1 MGVVIPPPQRHK
13 SSARVGVVRAM
24 AITLLLAVV
33 LTIFRKGVWSLG
45 AVQTTTN
52 ILGKD
57 DSLQDIVTWDEHSL
71 FVRGERV
78 MLMSGEF
85 HPWRLPVPSLWLD
98 IFQKI
103 KAMGFNC
110 VSFYSYWA
118 LLEGQP
124 GNFTAEGVFA
134 FEPFFEAASQ
144 AGIYLIARPGPYINA
159 EVSFGGYPGWV
170 QRVRSLL
177 RTPAADYLAATENYV
192 ANIGAII
199 AKAQITNGGPV
210 ILYQPENEYTTSVIL
225 PFPNGKYMQYVEDQA
240 RKAGIVVPF
249 ISNDAAPLGHN
260 APGTGTGEGH
270 DAYPLGF
277 DCSTP
282 SNWPPLAL
290 SGIYHQV
297 HKLQSPS
304 TPFSLVE
311 FQGGSFDPWGGAGFD
326 NCSALTNHEFA
337 RVFFKNNIAA
347 GSTIHNIYMI
357 FGGTNW
363 GNIGHPGGY
372 TSYDYG
378 AAISEDRSITSEKYS
393 ELKLLAEWLKVS
405 PDYVVTNPGVAAI
418 LTYATN
424 AAITVTKLS
433 GNTTSGQGSF
443 FVVRH
448 SNYATTSASSYRM
461 NVPTS
466 KGTISIPK
474 LFDQLILNGRDS
486 KIMAT
491 DYHVRGHKLLYS
503 TAEIF
508 THQKYKDK
516 TVLVVYT
523 GPNETNELAVEVEGL
538 PHIIADET
546 ILVNK
551 TYGLVTLAWKTSTT
565 RRIVQIDD
573 ELHVYILDRNSA
585 YRYWVSEVANYVPL
599 IINGPYLV
607 RSSSIQDGV
616 LSLSA
621 DFNTSTTIEIIGV
634 PDSVE
639 ELQVNGDTVDA
650 ELKDGI
656 MLAYISY
663 AAPTL
668 EIPALSDLP
677 WTYVDSLPEIQADY
691 DDSGWTAADH
701 PTTNNSYQ
709 SLHTPTSLFAGDYG
723 FHAGVL
729 VFRGHFVARGDEQT
743 FAIQTQGGTAYGHSV
758 WLDGHFLGS
767 WAGDARSAS
776 HSATYA
782 LPRRRPLDAGG
793 RHVLTVVLD
802 HTGLDENG
810 VVGLD
815 TGKAPRGILRYRL
828 TGDTPIA
835 WKLTGNLGGEAA
847 YADRARGPL
856 NEGGL
861 YAERHGYHLPRPP
874 TGNFTAAGSPLGPA
888 ARGPPGIAFYAA
900 PLALD
905 LPADR
910 YDVPLAF
917 AFRAAADAVPLR
929 VQLYV
934 NGWQFGKYVPHIGP
948 QARFPVP
955 EGILN
960 YRGENWIGLMVW
972 RMEGGNQ
979 TDDGGGDDGGDRCS
993 AGLEDFRLEAGV
1005 PVLTG
1010 RAPVALVDSPAWQKR
1025 GGTY

>member
-1 MGVVIPPPQRHK
+1 MGVVVPPQRHK
-13 SSARVGVVRAM
+13 SSTRVDIARAM
-24 AITLLLAVV
+24 VITVLLIVFLVISRDSA
-33 LTIFRKGVWSLG
+33 WSLRN
-45 AVQTTTN
+45 APSK
-52 ILGKD
+52 IFLDKD

-71 FVRGERV
+71 FIRGERV
-78 MLMSGEF
+78 MIMSGEF

-98 IFQKI
+98 VFQKI

-124 GNFTAEGVFA
+124 GNFTANGVFA
-134 FEPFFEAASQ
+134 FEPFFEAATQ

-170 QRVRSLL
+170 QRIHSLL
-177 RTPAADYLAATENYV
+177 RTTAEDYLAATENYI
-192 ANIGAII
+192 ANIDAII
-199 AKAQITNGGPV
+199 AKAQITNGGPI

-240 RKAGIVVPF
+240 RKAGIVVPL

-260 APGTGTGEGH
+260 APGTGKGAVDIYGH

-277 DCSTP
+277 DCSSP
-282 SNWPPLAL
+282 SHWPPLAL
-290 SGIYHQV
+290 SGVYHQV

-311 FQGGSFDPWGGAGFD
+311 FQGGSFDPWGGPGFN
-326 NCSALTNHEFA
+326 NCAALTNHEFA

-347 GSTIHNIYMI
+347 GATIHNIYML

-378 AAISEDRSITSEKYS
+378 AAISEDRSILSEKYS

-405 PDYVVTNPGVAAI
+405 PDYIVATPGAAVS

-424 AAITVTKLS
+424 PAITVTKLS
-433 GNTTSGQGSF
+433 GNTTSGEGSF

-448 SNYATTSASSYRM
+448 SNYASTSSSTYKM
-461 NVPTS
+461 KIPTS
-466 KGTISIPK
+466 KGTITVPK
-474 LFDQLILNGRDS
+474 LFDQLTLNGRDS
-486 KIMAT
+486 KIMVT
-491 DYHVRGHKLLYS
+491 DYNVRGYKLLYS

-508 THQKYKDK
+508 THQKYDNK

-523 GPNETNELAVEVEGL
+523 GPNETNELAVVVDSL
-538 PHIIADET
+538 PHVVADES
-546 ILVNK
+546 IQVNK
-551 TYGLVTLAWKTSTT
+551 TLGLVTLAWNTSTM
-565 RRIVQIDD
+565 RRTVRVND
-573 ELHVYILDRNSA
+573 ELHIYLLDRDSA
-585 YRYWVSEVANYVPL
+585 YRYWVPEVANSAPL

-607 RSSSIQDGV
+607 RSSLIQDGI

-621 DFNTSTTIEIIGV
+621 DFNTSTTIEITGV
-634 PDSVE
+634 PETVK
-639 ELQVNGDTVDA
+639 ELQVNGEAVDVEFINGTMIA
-650 ELKDGI
+650 HIPYSAPELQ
-656 MLAYISY
+656 
-663 AAPTL
+663 
-668 EIPALSDLP
+668 IPALSSLS
-677 WTYVDSLPEIQADY
+677 WRCIDSLPEIQPDY
-691 DDSGWTAADH
+691 DDSSWTSADH

-709 SLHTPTSLFAGDYG
+709 RLHTPTSLFAGDYG

-729 VFRGHFVARGDEQT
+729 LFRGHFTARGSEKT
-743 FAIQTQGGTAYGHSV
+743 LEIQTQGGTAYGHSI
-758 WLDGHFLGS
+758 WLNGTFLGS
-767 WAGDARSAS
+767 WAGDASSAS
-776 HSATYA
+776 HAASYA
-782 LPRRRPLDAGG
+782 LPRDLLEPGCPY
-793 RHVLTVVLD
+793 VLTVVLD
-802 HTGLDENG
+802 HMGLDENG

-828 TGDTPIA
+828 ASSLFSPATPIA
-835 WKLTGNLGGEAA
+835 WKLAGNLGGEAH
-847 YADRARGPL
+847 ADVARGPL

-861 YAERHGYHLPRPP
+861 HAERAGYHLPRPP
-874 TGNFTAAGSPLGPA
+874 TDDASFAAGSPLTPA
-888 ARGPPGIAFYAA
+888 SSAAGPGIAFYTA
-900 PLALD
+900 PLVLD
-905 LPADR
+905 LPAEA
-910 YDVPLAF
+910 YDVPLSFVFTATG
-917 AFRAAADAVPLR
+917 PLR

-948 QARFPVP
+948 QTRFPVP

-960 YRGENWIGLMVW
+960 YRGENWIGLAVW
-972 RMEGGNQ
+972 RMEGAG
-979 TDDGGGDDGGDRCS
+979 
-993 AGLEDFRLEAGV
+993 AVGLEDFRLEAGV

-1010 RAPVALVDSPAWQKR
+1010 RAPVELVESPAWQKR
-1025 GGTY
+1025 EGVY

>member
-1 MGVVIPPPQRHK
+1 MGVIIPPQRQR
-13 SSARVGVVRAM
+13 SSTRVGAARAIVAAVLLVVFL
-24 AITLLLAVV
+24 AIFQDDA
-33 LTIFRKGVWSLG
+33 WSLG
-45 AVQTTTN
+45 EVQTRKTF
-52 ILGKD
+52 LDKD

-78 MLMSGEF
+78 MVMSGEF

-98 IFQKI
+98 VFQKI

-177 RTPAADYLAATENYV
+177 RTPAEDYLAVTENYI
-192 ANIGAII
+192 ANIDAII

-210 ILYQPENEYTTSVIL
+210 ILYQPENEYTTSVTL
-225 PFPNGKYMQYVEDQA
+225 PFPNSKYMQYIEDQA
-240 RKAGIVVPF
+240 RKAGIVVPL

-260 APGTGTGEGH
+260 APGTGVGEVDIYGH

-282 SNWPPLAL
+282 SKWPPFAL
-290 SGIYHQV
+290 SGVYHQV

-311 FQGGSFDPWGGAGFD
+311 FQGGSFDPWGGPGFN
-326 NCSALTNHEFA
+326 NCAALTNHEFA

-378 AAISEDRSITSEKYS
+378 AAISEDRSVTSEKYS
-393 ELKLLAEWLKVS
+393 ELKLLSEWLKVS
-405 PDYVVTNPGVAAI
+405 SDYVVTKPSTAFI

-433 GNTTSGQGSF
+433 GNTSSGEGSF

-448 SNYATTSASSYRM
+448 SDYATTSSSNYRM

-466 KGTISIPK
+466 KGTVSIPK
-474 LFDQLILNGRDS
+474 LFNQLTLNGRDS

-491 DYHVRGHKLLYS
+491 DYGVRGHKLLYS

-523 GPNETNELAVEVEGL
+523 GSNEMNELAVEVEGL

-551 TYGLVTLAWKTSTT
+551 TSGLVTLAWETSTT
-565 RRIVQIDD
+565 RRIVRIND
-573 ELHVYILDRNSA
+573 ELHIYILDRNSA
-585 YRYWVSEVANYVPL
+585 YRYWVSEVANSMPL

-607 RSSSIQDGV
+607 RSSSIQDDV

-621 DFNTSTTIEIIGV
+621 DFNTSTTIEVIGV
-634 PDSVE
+634 PDSVRK
-639 ELQVNGDTVDA
+639 LHVNGDAVDA
-650 ELKDGI
+650 ELKDGV
-656 MLAYISY
+656 MLAHIPYS
-663 AAPTL
+663 APTL

-677 WTYVDSLPEIQADY
+677 WICIDSLPEIQADY
-691 DDSGWTAADH
+691 DDSEWTAADH

-743 FAIQTQGGTAYGHSV
+743 FEIQTQGGTAYGHSV

-782 LPRRRPLDAGG
+782 LPRQLAAGE
-793 RHVLTVVLD
+793 RYVVIVVID
-802 HTGLDENG
+802 HMGLDQNG

-828 TGDTPIA
+828 AGSSLFAPATPIT
-835 WKLTGNLGGEAA
+835 WKLTGNLGGEA
-847 YADRARGPL
+847 YADRVRGPL

-861 YAERHGYHLPRPP
+861 YAERQGYHLPRPP
-874 TGNFTAAGSPLGPA
+874 TVNFTARSPLSA
-888 ARGPPGIAFYAA
+888 SSAPGIAFYAA
-900 PLALD
+900 PLTLD
-905 LPADR
+905 LPADA
-910 YDVPLAF
+910 YDVPLSF
-917 AFRAAADAVPLR
+917 AFRASTRLR

-934 NGWQFGKYVPHIGP
+934 NGWQFGKYVPHVGP
-948 QARFPVP
+948 QTRFPVP

-960 YRGENWIGLMVW
+960 YRGENWIGLLVW
-972 RMEGGNQ
+972 TME
-979 TDDGGGDDGGDRCS
+979 DDGGGGS
-993 AGLEDFRLEAGV
+993 GLEDFRLEAGV

-1010 RAPVALVDSPAWQKR
+1010 TAPVVLVDSPAWR
-1025 GGTY
+1025 RREGAY